1 VKWQRAARL
10 GLAVAGVTTAA
21 ALYLFTRERPVE
33 HPPRVSA
40 PADPAATSQSGA
52 GVEVRFVN
60 DVERYRLEY
69 TALRVY
75 PDRVRWEGAHMILK
89 DDGTEIWAGQV
100 EATGVRGDE
109 PPSTLD
115 MSKGVRL
122 RTGEGATVEGDEARY
137 DDNSGLTRIPGP
149 VKFSRGRF
157 AGSGTGA
164 VYERHAGVFRILADA
179 RVVSVPAGPA
189 ARGTGAPGAAGPT
202 APTTA
207 EVAESKPNGGAAASD
222 GIEATSATL
231 VFNRAANALLL
242 EGKAEIKHGTDTMT
256 AERAT
261 LYLADDGE
269 RFRVIELRENA
280 RVVPDPAGGSS
291 TPDMRARDIDLA
303 FYEGTETLERS
314 VLSGRGRIVMTG
326 EAGRRVI
333 EGNVIN
339 LSTAPDGRTLTHL
352 EAHDAVRVE
361 IPASDT
367 TPARVITSTA
377 VVATGTDAAGLT
389 DATFSGGTRFVETLA
404 AGGGRAAGER
414 SGSARTLVLKL
425 KGQLETIDEAV
436 FQQNV
441 SFRDGAVRGDA
452 DLGTYQVSA
461 GRLRLEPDPRTPR
474 LTPVVYDADL
484 RVEAARV
491 VEIDLNTHDVHA
503 VSGVK
508 TTNAASSAKPN
519 GRGAGATRTEPA
531 VFGGEGTMY
540 GFGDEFWYDR
550 AKQTVRYRGT
560 PQARARIKQGESDVE
575 ADQIDLDDRSE
586 DLTAI
591 GKVTSTM
598 PIDGEKPSPG
608 AKLSYYVG
616 EADRMV
622 YRDADRTV
630 TYVGLPAVLRTPDGE
645 TKAAE
650 VVLTLMAEARKLDRL
665 KAVHDPRHPAT
676 QSVVSMLADGQQ
688 ALSESLVYEAVP
700 DLYTFR
706 GGPFVLRTRNDD
718 GTCSET
724 RANFGTYTPGKGL
737 SIPEGRENPAQS
749 RTEQVACSSA
759 LKP

>member
-1 VKWQRAARL
+1 VKWQKAARI
-10 GLAVAGVTTAA
+10 GLAAAGVATGVV
-21 ALYLFTRERPVE
+21 LYLFTRERPPAEQV
-33 HPPRVSA
+33 RVGVPS
-40 PADPAATSQSGA
+40 DPAATSQSGP

-60 DVERYRLEY
+60 DLERYRLEY
-69 TALRVY
+69 AAVHVY
-75 PDRVRWEGAHMILK
+75 PDRVRWDGAHMILK

-179 RVVSVPAGPA
+179 RVVSVPADTPA
-189 ARGTGAPGAAGPT
+189 AGQTGAPAATAPAVGAGAGGGPDAAAAG
-202 APTTA
+202 
-207 EVAESKPNGGAAASD
+207 SS
-222 GIEATSATL
+222 GIEATSSTL

-242 EGKAEIKHGTDTMT
+242 EGKAQIKHGTDRMT

-261 LYLADDGE
+261 LYLAEDGE

-280 RVVPDPAGGSS
+280 RVVPDPAGDSS

-314 VLSGRGRIVMTG
+314 VLSGRGRIVMSG
-326 EAGRRVI
+326 ASGRRAI
-333 EGNVIN
+333 EGNVIH

-352 EAHDAVRVE
+352 EANDAVRVE
-361 IPASDT
+361 IPASET
-367 TPARVITSTA
+367 SPARLITSSA
-377 VVATGTDAAGLT
+377 LVATGTDAAGLT
-389 DATFSGGTRFVETLA
+389 DATFSGGTRFVETIA

-414 SGSARTLVLKL
+414 SGSAQTLVLRL

-441 SFRDGAVRGDA
+441 RFQDGAVSGDA

-474 LTPVVYDADL
+474 LTPRVLDADL

-503 VSGVK
+503 MSGVK
-508 TTNAASSAKPN
+508 TTNTASSAKPN
-519 GRGAGATRTEPA
+519 GRGRGAARTEPA

-540 GFGDEFWYDR
+540 GFGEEFWYDR

-560 PQARARIKQGESDVE
+560 PQMRARVKQGESDVE
-575 ADQIDLDDRSE
+575 ADQIVLDDRTE
-586 DLTAI
+586 DLTAT
-591 GKVTSTM
+591 GKVRSTM
-598 PIDGEKPSPG
+598 PIDQEKPSPG
-608 AKLSYYVG
+608 AKLSHYVA
-616 EADRMV
+616 EADSMV
-622 YRDADRTV
+622 YRDAARTV

-645 TKAAE
+645 TKAAK
-650 VVLTLMAEARKLDRL
+650 VVLTLTAEGRKLDRL
-665 KAVHDPRHPAT
+665 EAAHDPGNPAT
-676 QSVVSMLADGQQ
+676 ASVFSLLADGQQ
-688 ALSESLVYEAVP
+688 ALSESLVYEATP
-700 DLYTFR
+700 NRYTFR

-724 RANFGTYTPGKGL
+724 RANFGTYTPGQAL
-737 SIPEGRENPAQS
+737 SIPQGSENPGQS
-749 RTEQVACSSA
+749 RSVQVACSSA